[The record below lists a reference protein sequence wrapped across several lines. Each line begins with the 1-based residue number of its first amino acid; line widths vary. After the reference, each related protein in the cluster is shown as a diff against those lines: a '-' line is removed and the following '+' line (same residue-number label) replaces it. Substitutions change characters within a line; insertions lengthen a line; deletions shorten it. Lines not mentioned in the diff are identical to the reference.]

1 MNICLYA
8 NPRRPG
14 STLIIKTIGDQG
26 YGEAYSPFFAN
37 YIDGNDTQLKELTEQ
52 RDRLSN
58 QLRYLTLPEEAARVR
73 ALRDSLT
80 KQAKALRKEL
90 ATARTLLAGIAEKQ
104 RKIAIEQQMM
114 RGPAQVTREKG
125 VRRNEE
131 R

>member
-1 MNICLYA
+1 M
-8 NPRRPG
+8 
-14 STLIIKTIGDQG
+14 K
-26 YGEAYSPFFAN
+26 
-37 YIDGNDTQLKELTEQ
+37 
-52 RDRLSN
+52 
-58 QLRYLTLPEEAARVR
+58 